1 MVKPNSVGFGYIS
14 QANSAK
20 LFSWAAPLLMGKD
33 PGDPQLE
40 SVLASSANAILRGV
54 AWTATPV
61 AGRIEDRFQ
70 LSCDPEVV
78 SKLQPAF
85 DQAAFDESLLNL
97 VPSSVQALTIYRAR
111 QPGAAWTSLN
121 NAVSSK
127 VAALPAVLFGSIL
140 KSGLMSYGIT
150 QPSEVLNTLEP
161 PVITFRPSEKTDN
174 SVLIAKVKDKLA
186 FKTLMDQ
193 SFKDGS
199 GQILEGLQA
208 EPSSG
213 KEFCAVL
220 SENYVILGKT
230 DSVID
235 CLSYI
240 RAHRVL
246 TADNNSQLK
255 PAQLNEAAPILS
267 YANDELRLNTFL
279 TMVLLLKQRSLSA
292 SEDQTLR
299 DKVRPFAS
307 AITETNLNETGIERK
322 TESSFGQ
329 FSTLMSLL
337 QSSTS
342 HSTAD
347 SKR

>member
-1 MVKPNSVGFGYIS
+1 
-14 QANSAK
+14 
-20 LFSWAAPLLMGKD
+20 
-33 PGDPQLE
+33 
-40 SVLASSANAILRGV
+40 
-54 AWTATPV
+54 
-61 AGRIEDRFQ
+61 
-70 LSCDPEVV
+70 
-78 SKLQPAF
+78 
-85 DQAAFDESLLNL
+85 
-97 VPSSVQALTIYRAR
+97 
-111 QPGAAWTSLN
+111 
-121 NAVSSK
+121 
-127 VAALPAVLFGSIL
+127 
-140 KSGLMSYGIT
+140 
-150 QPSEVLNTLEP
+150 
-161 PVITFRPSEKTDN
+161 
-174 SVLIAKVKDKLA
+174 
-186 FKTLMDQ
+186 
-193 SFKDGS
+193 FKDGS

-299 DKVRPFAS
+299 DKVRPF
-307 AITETNLNETGIERK
+307 
-322 TESSFGQ
+322 
-329 FSTLMSLL
+329 
-337 QSSTS
+337 
-342 HSTAD
+342 
-347 SKR
+347 